1 MKRSLLTSR
10 RSGFTVIEM
19 LISLGILGSLLL
31 ISMRVGTS
39 SSSAYRQAT
48 TGAQL
53 SAEAKL
59 TVDRVAMELQLA
71 SIGTFVPDLDAGG
84 VRNTSSLAFQQL
96 VDIVGAVPVYGG
108 PSPGQVA
115 LLELRLAPG
124 EADDGLDNDG
134 DGLVDERSLVLV
146 RDLGAGS
153 EVEVTLCSRIAE
165 RFEGE
170 NLLPD
175 GQDDNGN
182 GLVDE
187 AGFDIERNGD
197 VLTLRLTV
205 AGTDFRGQAMTRT
218 AETAVRLR
226 N

>member
-1 MKRSLLTSR
+1 VVTGRRSR
-10 RSGFTVIEM
+10 RAGFTVIEV
-19 LISLGILGSLLL
+19 LIALGVLASLLL

-59 TVDRVAMELQLA
+59 TVDRVAAELQMA
-71 SIGTFVPDLDAGG
+71 AVGTFFPDLDAGG
-84 VRNTSSLAFQQL
+84 VRNTSSLAYQQL
-96 VDIVGAVPVYGG
+96 VDIVNGAPVLGG
-108 PSPGQVA
+108 PTAGEVTQ
-115 LLELRLAPG
+115 LELRLAAG
-124 EADDGLDNDG
+124 EVDDGADNDG

-146 RDLGAGS
+146 RDLGAAT
-153 EVEVTLCSRIAE
+153 ELEVTLCSNVTE
-165 RFEGE
+165 RLEGE
-170 NLLPD
+170 DALPD
-175 GQDDNGN
+175 GEDDNGN

-197 VLTLRLTV
+197 VLTIRLTV
-205 AGTDFRGQAMTRT
+205 AGTDFRGRTMVRT

>member
-1 MKRSLLTSR
+1 MRRPSLSR
-10 RSGFTVIEM
+10 RAGFTVIEV
-19 LISLGILGSLLL
+19 LISLGVLASLLL
-31 ISMRVGTS
+31 ISLRVGTS

-59 TVDRVAMELQLA
+59 TVDRIAMELQMA
-71 SIGTFVPDLDAGG
+71 SVGTFFPDLDAGG
-84 VRNTSSLAFQQL
+84 VRNTSSLTFQQL
-96 VDIVGAVPVYGG
+96 VDIVGAAPVYGG
-108 PSPGQVA
+108 PTPGEVMQ
-115 LLELRLAPG
+115 LDLRLSAG

-146 RDLGAGS
+146 RDLGAAS
-153 EVEVTLCSRIAE
+153 ELEVTLCANVTE
-165 RFEGE
+165 RLEGADG
-170 NLLPD
+170 LPD
-175 GQDDNGN
+175 GEDDNGN

-187 AGFDIERNGD
+187 AGFDIARNGD
-197 VLTLRLTV
+197 VLTVRLSV
-205 AGTDFRGQAMTRT
+205 AGTDFRGQTMVRT

>member
-1 MKRSLLTSR
+1 MRRPSLSR
-10 RSGFTVIEM
+10 RAGFTVIEV
-19 LISLGILGSLLL
+19 LISLGVLASLLL
-31 ISMRVGTS
+31 ISLRVGTS

-59 TVDRVAMELQLA
+59 TVDRIAMELQMA
-71 SIGTFVPDLDAGG
+71 SVGTFFPDLDAGG
-84 VRNTSSLAFQQL
+84 VRNTSSLTFQQL
-96 VDIVGAVPVYGG
+96 VDIVGAAPVYGG
-108 PSPGQVA
+108 PTPGEVMQ
-115 LLELRLAPG
+115 LDLRLSAG

-146 RDLGAGS
+146 RDLGAAS
-153 EVEVTLCSRIAE
+153 ELEVTLCANVTE
-165 RFEGE
+165 RLEGE
-170 NLLPD
+170 DGLPD
-175 GQDDNGN
+175 GEDDNGN

-187 AGFDIERNGD
+187 AGFDIARNGD
-197 VLTLRLTV
+197 VLTVRLSV
-205 AGTDFRGQAMTRT
+205 AGTDFRGQTMVRT

>member
-1 MKRSLLTSR
+1 MKSSHARPR
-10 RSGFTVIEM
+10 AGFTILEM
-19 LISLGILGSLLL
+19 LISLGVMATLFM
-31 ISMRVGTS
+31 ISMRVGAS

-48 TGAQL
+48 TGAKL

-59 TVDRVAMELQLA
+59 TVDKVAAEMQLA
-71 SIGTFVPDLDAGG
+71 SIGTFFPDLDAGG

-96 VDIVGAVPVYGG
+96 VDIVGATPIYGG
-108 PSPGQVA
+108 PTAGEVA
-115 LLELRLAPG
+115 LIELRLSTG
-124 EADDGLDNDG
+124 ETDDGVDNDG
-134 DGLVDERSLVLV
+134 DGLVDEQDLWLV

-153 EVEVTLCSRIAE
+153 EVQVKLCTDVTE
-165 RFEGE
+165 RLEGE
-170 NLLPD
+170 VAAAN
-175 GQDDNGN
+175 GEDDNGN

-197 VLTLRLTV
+197 VLTIRLSV
-205 AGTDFRGQAMTRT
+205 GGTDFRGQTIVRT

>member
-1 MKRSLLTSR
+1 MRPPSLSR
-10 RSGFTVIEM
+10 RAGFTIIEV
-19 LISLGILGSLLL
+19 LISLGVLASLLL
-31 ISMRVGTS
+31 ISLRVGTS

-59 TVDRVAMELQLA
+59 TVDRVAMELQMA
-71 SIGTFVPDLDAGG
+71 SVGTFFPDLDAGG
-84 VRNTSSLAFQQL
+84 VRNTSSLTFQQL
-96 VDIVGAVPVYGG
+96 VDIVGAAPVYGG
-108 PSPGQVA
+108 PTPGEVMQ
-115 LLELRLAPG
+115 LDLRLSAG

-146 RDLGAGS
+146 RDLGAAS
-153 EVEVTLCSRIAE
+153 ELEVTLCANVTE
-165 RFEGE
+165 RLEGE
-170 NLLPD
+170 DGLPD
-175 GQDDNGN
+175 GEDDNGN

-187 AGFDIERNGD
+187 AGFDIARNGD
-197 VLTLRLTV
+197 VLTIRLSV
-205 AGTDFRGQAMTRT
+205 AGTDFRGQTMVRT

>member
-1 MKRSLLTSR
+1 MKSLYAR
-10 RSGFTVIEM
+10 PRAGFTILEM
-19 LISLGILGSLLL
+19 LISMGVMATLFM
-31 ISMRVGTS
+31 ISMRVGAS

-48 TGAQL
+48 TGAKL

-59 TVDRVAMELQLA
+59 TVDRVAAEMQLA
-71 SIGTFVPDLDAGG
+71 SIGTFFPDLDAGG

-96 VDIVGAVPVYGG
+96 VDIVGATPVYGG
-108 PSPGQVA
+108 PTPDEVA
-115 LLELRLAPG
+115 LIELRLSTG
-124 EADDGLDNDG
+124 ETDDGVDNDG
-134 DGLVDERSLVLV
+134 DGLVDEQDLWLV

-153 EVEVTLCSRIAE
+153 EVQVKLCTDVTE
-165 RFEGE
+165 RLEGE
-170 NLLPD
+170 AAAAN
-175 GQDDNGN
+175 GEDDNGN

-197 VLTLRLTV
+197 VLTIRLSV
-205 AGTDFRGQAMTRT
+205 GGTDFRGQTIVRT